1 MAKANKEIKEI
12 MQVVDYGDI
21 ELKLDKL
28 LNDRNISTYELSN
41 KAHIR
46 FQTIQNLRKRQT
58 TRIDFNVLARI
69 CYSLDCKVQDVI
81 EYKEK
86 K

>member
-1 MAKANKEIKEI
+1 MKNTDKQIKEI
-12 MQVVDYGDI
+12 MQVVDYGNI

-28 LNDRNISTYELSN
+28 LNKRNISTYELSN
-41 KAHIR
+41 KANIR
-46 FQTIQNLRKRQT
+46 FQTIQNLRTNQT

-69 CYSLDCKVQDVI
+69 CYVLGCKVEDII
-81 EYKEK
+81 EYTEK